1 MPVRPSRRRVSR
13 WCRTWWLA
21 AAIARIAL
29 ASCPAAPHLENDPPS
44 APPIRR
50 AGRAWHAG
58 RVEHGMENVTHTHT
72 RSYGCSRFASD
83 VAEACLATC
92 RTGVVSRRVCTYVC
106 LRASAHASRP
116 CAGAFVEVWLCHPSS
131 PGPGPCWSTPGRI
144 GAVPSQCPASP
155 SDITLCTVR
164 VWGTDVRTYE
174 RAHGM

>member
-1 MPVRPSRRRVSR
+1 MHA
-13 WCRTWWLA
+13 C
-21 AAIARIAL
+21 AAIQ
-29 ASCPAAPHLENDPPS
+29 ASCLAVAQDLVVGGRYCADCTCELSCCTSPRKRSPQCAAHQASRES
-44 APPIRR
+44 MACWAR
-50 AGRAWHAG
+50 RAWHG
-58 RVEHGMENVTHTHT
+58 ERNTHT
-72 RSYGCSRFASD
+72 RSYGCCRFASY